1 MEFSIDAGGHTNI
14 ESAEAKR
21 EEFVVKIAD
30 PQISVRA
37 VCENGVSY
45 NVYMEGA
52 ELGGVSIHGL
62 LGEIFNLHRDNYNLY
77 INFKHR
83 IAILM

>member
-1 MEFSIDAGGHTNI
+1 MEFSIDAGGHTNII

-30 PQISVRA
+30 PQISMRA

-45 NVYMEGA
+45 NVYMEWA

-62 LGEIFNLHRDNYNLY
+62 LGEIFNLHRDGL
-77 INFKHR
+77 
-83 IAILM
+83 

>member
-21 EEFVVKIAD
+21 EEFVVKMAD
-30 PQISVRA
+30 PRISVRA

-45 NVYMEGA
+45 NVYLDGA
-52 ELGGVSIHGL
+52 ELGGVSTHGL
-62 LGEIFNLHRDNYNLY
+62 LGEIFKKIIHCDFNTVLW
-77 INFKHR
+77 
-83 IAILM
+83 